1 MSSLWLS
8 YAAEPYGRLVRA
20 RQAGDFL
27 LRLAKYEPSVSMPMH
42 RHPAAYFCFVVR
54 GALDE
59 RSKTSRRLFDGG
71 SLHFHPEGESHAAHI
86 AATGMTCLSI
96 IPKGELAKRT
106 RMEGLNLDAHPVTHL
121 ARRCY
126 DAFCDSDEVSD
137 LVLEAAALELLAGT
151 LRQPRSPRGIPLW
164 IHKLREYMHA
174 HYAEKITLAQLAAIA
189 GVHRVHVVRA
199 FRQHLGETPGA
210 YMRRLRI
217 EAGRTALL
225 NSEASIIDIALDA
238 GFSSQA
244 QFTRHFHREVGLPPA
259 AYRRLHHVHS

>member
-1 MSSLWLS
+1 MSALWLHS
-8 YAAEPYGRLVRA
+8 AAEPFGRLVRA

-27 LRLAKYEPSVSMPMH
+27 LRLSKYEPSVRMPMH

-54 GALDE
+54 GAMDE
-59 RSKTSRRLFDGG
+59 RCETARRLLDGG
-71 SLHFHPEGESHAAHI
+71 SLHFHPEGESHASHVGTA
-86 AATGMTCLSI
+86 GMTCLSI
-96 IPKGELAKRT
+96 IPKGELATRT
-106 RMEGLNLDAHPVTHL
+106 RMERLNLDAHPVTHL

-126 DAFCDSDEVSD
+126 DAFCDSDDVSD

-151 LRQPRSPRGIPLW
+151 LRRPNATRGAPVW
-164 IHKLREYMHA
+164 IDKIRDYMHA
-174 HYAEKITLAQLAAIA
+174 HYADRITLSQLAAIA

-199 FRQHLGETPGA
+199 FRQHLSETPGA

-217 EAGRTALL
+217 EAARTALL
-225 NSEASIIDIALDA
+225 ESHAPIAGIALDA

-259 AYRRLHHVHS
+259 AYRRLHTTR